1 MIETIMYFGLG
12 FLVAALSVLVVVPL
26 VHGRAVRLTVRR
38 LEGTI
43 PSTTAEIL

>member
-26 VHGRAVRLTVRR
+26 VHGRVRLTVRR